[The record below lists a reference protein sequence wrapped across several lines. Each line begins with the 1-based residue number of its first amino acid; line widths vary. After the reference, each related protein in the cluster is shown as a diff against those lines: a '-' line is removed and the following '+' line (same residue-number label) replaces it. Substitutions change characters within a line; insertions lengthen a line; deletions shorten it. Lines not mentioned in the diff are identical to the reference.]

1 MDRQEATRRFQLL
14 QTQLAKGKFHVAPHL
29 RDDFE
34 RSFARV
40 AFAADNLIDEA
51 TLDGRVRST
60 LLAVAY
66 MADREEWKDTISL
79 KQIQEA
85 YFERLTSMFGQP
97 YDLMR
102 EANADPYRFAGW
114 FASDSK
120 RVGESL
126 QAIDEFVEGTR
137 EFWGN
142 IADPTWI
149 HLEDS
154 QDTKAVFTGEI
165 FPDGRSNVVS
175 STGIYFDTTV
185 LPDPFLKISPVLA
198 HMNEAERVEEV
209 MRLGLQAM
217 AYRDLALAD
226 LATPLVAVLPD
237 RHSIEDDYKEF
248 VHHSASRDALRHAR
262 TLFGRAFSDID
273 ELVDF
278 LKRFKTSSD
287 IVSALARPD
296 ELVFAT
302 EWTGDLPSHI
312 DRYLAENGSKLRIT
326 HPGQAVLFQLLTR
339 FSQAN
344 DSFQR
349 SRELRATPVVRAE
362 TSWLWFNWM
371 LRNNALAEDSEALV
385 GLHLARALG
394 TTVAS
399 EISWLGNVPPA
410 ALLEIRKVGA
420 LEEIR
425 ALMSA
430 GIRELVAA
438 RPDNFHRTGD
448 KVFDNLHSAFRD
460 HEVKLNELR
469 AKKWKFAG
477 LEVGSFFVV
486 GGIEMSAALTGL
498 PLFGVAAVAAS
509 RLGVVPTAKD
519 LKTKLGEI
527 RGENKALTS
536 TGVGI
541 LFKHRGDV

>member
-1 MDRQEATRRFQLL
+1 
-14 QTQLAKGKFHVAPHL
+14 
-29 RDDFE
+29 
-34 RSFARV
+34 
-40 AFAADNLIDEA
+40 
-51 TLDGRVRST
+51 
-60 LLAVAY
+60 
-66 MADREEWKDTISL
+66 MADREEWKDAVSL

-85 YFERLTSMFGQP
+85 YFERLANMFGQS

-102 EANADPYRFAGW
+102 EASADPYRFAAW
-114 FASDSK
+114 FASDST
-120 RVGESL
+120 RVRENL
-126 QAIDEFVEGTR
+126 QTIDEFVEGTR
-137 EFWGN
+137 EFWEN

-154 QDTKAVFTGEI
+154 EDTKAVFTGEI
-165 FPDGRSNVVS
+165 FPDGHSNVVS

-185 LPDPFLKISPVLA
+185 LPDPFLKIAPVLS

-217 AYRDLALAD
+217 AYRDLALTD

-248 VHHSASRDALRHAR
+248 VHRSASRDALRHAC

-312 DRYLAENGSKLRIT
+312 DRYLSENGSKLRIT

-410 ALLEIRKVGA
+410 ALLEIRRVGA

-460 HEVKLNELR
+460 HEAKLNELR

-477 LEVGSFFVV
+477 LDVGSFFVV
-486 GGIEMSAALTGL
+486 GGIEMAAALTGL
-498 PLFGVAAVAAS
+498 PLFGAAAATAS
-509 RLGVVPTAKD
+509 RLGVVPTAKE
-519 LKTKLGEI
+519 LKAKLGQI
-527 RGENKALTS
+527 RGESKALTS

>member
-1 MDRQEATRRFQLL
+1 MDRKETTRRFQLL
-14 QTQLAKGKFHVAPHL
+14 QSQIAKGKFHVAPHL

-40 AFAADNLIDEA
+40 AIAPDGLIDES
-51 TLDGRVRST
+51 TLDGRIRSS

-66 MADREEWKDTISL
+66 MADREEWKEAVSL

-85 YFERLTSMFGQP
+85 YFERLESMFGQP
-97 YDLMR
+97 YELMR
-102 EANADPYRFAGW
+102 ETNADPYRFAGW
-114 FASDSK
+114 FASDSA
-120 RVGESL
+120 RVKENI
-126 QAIDEFVEGTR
+126 QAIDEFIEGTR
-137 EFWGN
+137 EFWEN

-154 QDTKAVFTGEI
+154 QDTKAVFTGEV

-175 STGIYFDTTV
+175 STGIYFDTTI
-185 LPDPFLKISPVLA
+185 LPDPFLKIAPVLS
-198 HMNEAERVEEV
+198 HMDEAERVEEIL
-209 MRLGLQAM
+209 RLGLQAM

-237 RHSIEDDYKEF
+237 RHSIEDNYKEF
-248 VHHSASRDALRHAR
+248 ILHSASRDALRHASG
-262 TLFGRAFSDID
+262 LFGRSFADID

-278 LKRFKTSSD
+278 LKRFRSSSD
-287 IVSALARPD
+287 IVSSLVRPD

-302 EWTGDLPSHI
+302 EWTGDLASHI
-312 DRYLAENGSKLRIT
+312 DRYLSEDGSKLRIT
-326 HPGQAVLFQLLTR
+326 HPGQAVLSQLLTR

-349 SRELRATPVVRAE
+349 SSELRATPVVRAE

-420 LEEIR
+420 LDEIR

-448 KVFDNLHSAFRD
+448 KVFDNLNSAFRD
-460 HEVKLNELR
+460 HEMKLNKLR
-469 AKKWKFAG
+469 AKRWKFAG
-477 LEVGSFFVV
+477 VDVGSFFVV
-486 GGIEMSAALTGL
+486 GGIEMAAALTGL
-498 PLFGVAAVAAS
+498 PVFGAAAATAAC
-509 RLGVVPTAKD
+509 LGVVPTAKE
-519 LKTKLGEI
+519 LAAKLGQL
-527 RGENKALTS
+527 RGESKALES

-541 LFKHRGDV
+541 LFKHRADA